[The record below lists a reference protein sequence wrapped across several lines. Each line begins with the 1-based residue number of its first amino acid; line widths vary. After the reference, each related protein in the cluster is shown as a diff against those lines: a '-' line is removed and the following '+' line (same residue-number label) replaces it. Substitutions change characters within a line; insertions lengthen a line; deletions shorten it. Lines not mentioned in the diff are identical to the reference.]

1 MSALPTLAASSEGI
15 IDDKDISSLATPFAF
30 HSEQGTYGNTM
41 YAYLSFGAEDA
52 RAVEIGM
59 NEIIAD
65 KITGSEWYRT
75 YLTNNAE
82 DARAKRLI
90 GETVQ
95 LFINC
100 FILITGA
107 IAVANVFNTLTNSII
122 LRRREFAMLKSIGM
136 GQRCVLAHDRL
147 ECFSYAWRVGLGLA
161 LRRRHHLLHLPA
173 MMMRAS
179 RASAAWCRSAGSS
192 PPSAS
197 VIAVLAVSTAYA
209 LRKSSGGSIVT
220 PALREDAIRGA
231 VRLTLTSVHGD
242 GP

>member
-1 MSALPTLAASSEGI
+1 
-15 IDDKDISSLATPFAF
+15 
-30 HSEQGTYGNTM
+30 
-41 YAYLSFGAEDA
+41 
-52 RAVEIGM
+52 M

-65 KITGSEWYRT
+65 KITGSDWYHT

-136 GQRCVLAHDRL
+136 GTACVLAHDRSRVLLIRL
-147 ECFSYAWRVGLGLA
+147 EGVSHSPGT
-161 LRRRHHLLHLPA
+161 RRRRHLLHLPGDDDELRGPRLRGA
-173 MMMRAS
+173 D
-179 RASAAWCRSAGSS
+179 SAGSS
-192 PPSAS
+192 PPM
-197 VIAVLAVSTAYA
+197 TW
-209 LRKSSGGSIVT
+209 
-220 PALREDAIRGA
+220 
-231 VRLTLTSVHGD
+231 
-242 GP
+242 